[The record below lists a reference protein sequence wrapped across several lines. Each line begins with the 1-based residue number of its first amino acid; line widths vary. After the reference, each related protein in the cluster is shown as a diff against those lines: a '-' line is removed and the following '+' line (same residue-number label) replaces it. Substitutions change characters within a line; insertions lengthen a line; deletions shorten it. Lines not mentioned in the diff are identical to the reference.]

1 MFIRILSLAIADRRE
16 ADRRCPRRFEL
27 PWQIAIVRAA
37 RGVEFSSHGGGGWK
51 SKVKVP
57 PSRLHTATF
66 SRCPRV
72 AGRASSL
79 PSPHQGT
86 NPVREEPPSDPDAQR
101 PRLLTPP
108 CRCWA
113 SGDTRTQLIT
123 HSGTWHQ
130 STGFSVSRTLQV
142 TPASSAKHRSRVST
156 SAITSQSSS

>member
-113 SGDTRTQLIT
+113 SGDTRTQLMT
-123 HSGTWHQ
+123 
-130 STGFSVSRTLQV
+130 
-142 TPASSAKHRSRVST
+142 RSRWHLAPEHGVFCVAN
-156 SAITSQSSS
+156 SAGHSSFLR